1 MTSQPLCFDRF
12 FMLLAISIG
21 TSSVAQGIGLL
32 VGAAADV
39 QVRNRYWCPLWIIAN
54 SAVHT
59 RFGSLQLA
67 VFLAPA
73 ATIPFLL
80 FSGFFVNL
88 SAIPAY
94 MQWIPYISFMRYAF
108 EGSLLAIYGF
118 GRAQLNC
125 SQPYCHFKFPT
136 KFLEQFDMNHS
147 VYLCSLLSLVAYFL
161 IIRLGGYF
169 VLKCKLRNL
178 R

>member
-1 MTSQPLCFDRF
+1 M
-12 FMLLAISIG
+12 
-21 TSSVAQGIGLL
+21 
-32 VGAAADV
+32 
-39 QVRNRYWCPLWIIAN
+39 
-54 SAVHT
+54 
-59 RFGSLQLA
+59 A

-88 SAIPAY
+88 SAIPVY
-94 MQWIPYISFMRYAF
+94 MQPISYISFMRYAF

-118 GRAQLNC
+118 NRLQLNC
-125 SQPYCHFKFPT
+125 SQPYCHFKFPA
-136 KFLEQFDMNHS
+136 KFLEQFDMDKS
-147 VYLCSLLSLVAYFL
+147 LYVSSLLSLVSFFF

-169 VLKCKLRNL
+169 VLKCKLRHL